1 MTVFYK
7 KVGRRYQPVSEY
19 DSELMSAFPKGAH
32 LVITYPGGRSTR
44 YNIDPALA
52 PMIAAGRTAED
63 AIATAV
69 AKAMELRDNVTP
81 YTKRQK
87 ELIREL
93 TSTMKAQDIKW
104 IRPAARD
111 AANAGVRALMD
122 EADNLMKH
130 PAVKQAYEHF
140 LLVSKLTQGVEE

>member
-1 MTVFYK
+1 
-7 KVGRRYQPVSEY
+7 
-19 DSELMSAFPKGAH
+19 
-32 LVITYPGGRSTR
+32 
-44 YNIDPALA
+44 
-52 PMIAAGRTAED
+52 MIAAGRTAED